1 VKVNITPIDKQITG
15 LNLQGKQLL
24 PEGSADLTKTT
35 VKMAV
40 SLYLDTTITEMLKQL
55 TTGINH
61 RKNILNCLP
70 DNIKDAASQIMK
82 QSLSSQEVV
91 SQGLSRLSNASK
103 NAIVGLQKLESA
115 ITEAITLKS
124 QTAQNPPHSLLET
137 LDQLLSA
144 LSDNDQ
150 ELVKTLLSNNP
161 KLLVDFQ
168 KNSNISDVLLN
179 NSLDRQEVPEKH
191 QQLLNSLR
199 RIISE
204 LVPERPLITEQLNT
218 LPELIKLRNA
228 LLLTSLN
235 SEKLLKAKELIH
247 ELTVTMQKSAAL
259 SEEPSIQANAKAL
272 SFTLPLY
279 FETNPQPYPAYIHI
293 YHEQKDNPG
302 KDNAIF
308 NETWLRICLDTEN
321 IGVVDLTFRLYQE
334 SLVNVIVAF
343 ASANAANMFEEYIP
357 DIKAEFEESPL
368 TLTDINV
375 K

>member
-1 VKVNITPIDKQITG
+1 MKVNITPIDKQITG

-24 PEGSADLTKTT
+24 PEGSADLTRAT
-35 VKMAV
+35 VKMAA

-61 RKNILNCLP
+61 RKSILNCLP
-70 DNIKDAASQIMK
+70 DNIKDAATQIMK
-82 QSLSSQEVV
+82 QTLSSQEVV
-91 SQGLSRLSNASK
+91 SQGLSRLSSASK
-103 NAIVGLQKLESA
+103 NAIVGLQNLEST

-124 QTAQNPPHSLLET
+124 QTAQKPLHSLLKT
-137 LDQLLSA
+137 LDQLLSS
-144 LSDNDQ
+144 LTDNDQ
-150 ELVKTLLSNNP
+150 ELSKALLSNNP

-168 KNSNISDVLLN
+168 KNSNISDILLN
-179 NSLDRQEVPEKH
+179 DSLPRQEVPEKK
-191 QQLLNSLR
+191 QQLFNSLR
-199 RIISE
+199 RIMSE
-204 LVPERPLITEQLNT
+204 LMPERPQITEQPSA

-247 ELTVTMQKSAAL
+247 ELTVTIQKSAAL

-302 KDNAIF
+302 KDNAGF
-308 NETWLRICLDTEN
+308 NETWLRICLETEN

-343 ASANAANMFEEYIP
+343 ASANAANIFEEYIP

-368 TLTDINV
+368 TLIDINV